1 MSQSPHFFINLSKCK
16 FNQKMKSVAIARI
29 FKAVAKPYLQE
40 EILDSL
46 WHDLNTCKYCG
57 YNACERGVQSH
68 YRLEHTQEILDEI
81 QKRPISQERSKSISK
96 F

>member
-1 MSQSPHFFINLSKCK
+1 
-16 FNQKMKSVAIARI
+16 MKRVAISRI
-29 FKAVAKPYLQE
+29 YRAVAKTYIQE

-57 YNACERGVQSH
+57 YNACIRGVQSH

-81 QKRPISQERSKSISK
+81 QERSNSFSK
-96 F
+96 FWVLLDQLLSV